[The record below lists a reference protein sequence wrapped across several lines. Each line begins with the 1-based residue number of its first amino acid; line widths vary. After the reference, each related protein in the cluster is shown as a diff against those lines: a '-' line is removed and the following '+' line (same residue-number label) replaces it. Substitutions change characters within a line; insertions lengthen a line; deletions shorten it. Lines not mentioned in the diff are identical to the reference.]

1 MGTLN
6 EDENQHTDEGAP
18 TAVEGDPNV
27 WVEDPPFVKGAP
39 QHYRNLG
46 VHWGNA
52 EVAGETVHPNYNLIE
67 GAPKVTSNYAP
78 GGVGAA
84 QD

>member
-1 MGTLN
+1 MKGDQNIVVGTLN

-39 QHYRNLG
+39 QH
-46 VHWGNA
+46 
-52 EVAGETVHPNYNLIE
+52 
-67 GAPKVTSNYAP
+67 
-78 GGVGAA
+78 
-84 QD
+84 